1 MNDIA
6 NITDKISSIVTQQAR
21 VCAERH
27 RAIEAELM
35 RLGSVV
41 KEREKELDILRVEA
55 ATMRTMQ
62 AVQAVKFG
70 IAAAIGAAIPT
81 VALGLL
87 FLLSNR

>member
-1 MNDIA
+1 MDTTA
-6 NITDKISSIVTQQAR
+6 NITDKISNIVAQQAR

-27 RAIEAELM
+27 RAIEAELV

-41 KEREKELDILRVEA
+41 RDREKELEALRIEA
-55 ATMRTMQ
+55 AAMRTMQ
-62 AVQAVKFG
+62 AVQAVRFG
-70 IAAAIGAAIPT
+70 LAAAIGAAIPT